1 MCVSLPLV
9 QRLGL
14 LLLAV
19 VSIVLA
25 GCSSAETVDQE
36 SFEFN
41 SCSEAECSGKLES
54 GAEFEILMPESWTGT
69 LVLFSPGIQMPELG
83 DKKNQGGL
91 TPAAPDR
98 NSSSAGASDGGP
110 QPAPGWGDKDANTA
124 DVMLQAGYA
133 IAGASTGRFGW
144 NVRSQIVAAEELY
157 KYFADNI
164 ANPGRVYA
172 WGESTGGLA
181 SARLAELHPEWVDG
195 ASAICAPMSGPV
207 PSFELALDAGFAIRQ
222 LLVPNLQL
230 VNFSTYEEA
239 LDSFKVG
246 RKAVRKSAD
255 DGEAGQARILFIA
268 SLLGL
273 PLKTSEET
281 GSTLDSQVS
290 SAVIGIEN
298 LLEQSTAQRYLFEQ
312 LVGGNPSTNE
322 GTDYEG
328 RIKDERRVQLEAVS
342 SGSVRKNYQE
352 LKGPR
357 VVADED
363 ATVAAAAQ
371 GELVGD
377 LKVPLLT
384 LHNIFDPVYIVQ
396 NESWYRDRVGT
407 FGPEIRANL
416 VGAYSIPRN
425 YYNADE
431 PARTGAGHC
440 HFEVRT
446 VVGLLIQL
454 DLWIRKGDY
463 PGRDS
468 AARAFESQQVG
479 LEYTPD
485 PWPTMAIT
493 PQDPPIEPDPD
504 EVYTPPPADDLGPS
518 AEPSSREKTPTQR
531 SQGSASPESD

>member
-1 MCVSLPLV
+1 MR
-9 QRLGL
+9 RLGL

-19 VSIVLA
+19 VSVVLA
-25 GCSSAETVDQE
+25 GCSSAETVEQE
-36 SFEFN
+36 SLEFT
-41 SCSEAECSGKLES
+41 SCSEAECSGKLAS

-91 TPAAPDR
+91 APVTADS
-98 NSSSAGASDGGP
+98 NGSSAGASDGGP
-110 QPAPGWGDKDANTA
+110 QPAPGWGDEDANTA

-144 NVRSQIVAAEELY
+144 NVRSQITAAEELY
-157 KYFADNI
+157 EYFVDNI
-164 ANPGRVYA
+164 ANPARVYA
-172 WGESTGGLA
+172 WGESSGGLT
-181 SARLAELHPEWVDG
+181 SARLAELHPEWVTG

-207 PSFELALDAGFAIRQ
+207 PSFELALDASFAVRQ

-230 VNFSTYEEA
+230 VNFSSYEDA
-239 LDSFKVG
+239 LASLKEG
-246 RKAVRKSAD
+246 RKAVRAASR
-255 DGEAGQARILFIA
+255 DGDEGQAKVLFIA

-273 PLKTSEET
+273 PLKTSVET
-281 GSTLDSQVS
+281 GSTLDSQVAA
-290 SAVIGIEN
+290 AVIGIEN

-328 RIKDERRVQLEAVS
+328 RIKEERRSQLEAVAA
-342 SGSVRKNYQE
+342 GSVRDNYQE
-352 LKGPR
+352 LRGPR
-357 VVADED
+357 VQADED
-363 ATVAAAAQ
+363 ATVAASAQ

-396 NESWYRDRVGT
+396 NESWYIDRVGT

-416 VGAYSIPRN
+416 VGAYSIPRDS
-425 YYNADE
+425 YSEDE
-431 PARTGAGHC
+431 PAQTGAGHC

-446 VVGLLIQL
+446 IVGLLIQL

-479 LEYTPD
+479 LEFTPD

-493 PQDPPIEPDPD
+493 PEDPPIEPDPD
-504 EVYTPPPADDLGPS
+504 EVFTPPPADDLGPS
-518 AEPSSREKTPTQR
+518 AEPSAKDNTRSSP